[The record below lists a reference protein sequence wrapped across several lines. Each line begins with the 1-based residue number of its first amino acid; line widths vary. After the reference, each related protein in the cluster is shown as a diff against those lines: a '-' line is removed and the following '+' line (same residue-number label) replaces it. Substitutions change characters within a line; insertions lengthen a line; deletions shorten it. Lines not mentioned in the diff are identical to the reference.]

1 VSEVRYHVAA
11 LQMLWLKS
19 MMWRVECH
27 CHCELRRACEV
38 EAVAADFRVLNP
50 CCKSMYWCRT
60 PSHISR
66 LDTFGV
72 HLRQGWSKGFFL
84 TSSLGLDVAE
94 GVRDIRKGGSKLR

>member
-11 LQMLWLKS
+11 LQV
-19 MMWRVECH
+19 MWRVE

-50 CCKSMYWCRT
+50 CCTSMYLCRT

-66 LDTFGV
+66 LFDTFGV
-72 HLRQGWSKGFFL
+72 HPRQGWTKGFFL
-84 TSSLGLDVAE
+84 TSSLGLDVDE
-94 GVRDIRKGGSKLR
+94 GVRDIREGGSKLV